1 MSLLEPAHLKLY
13 NYDNYFEKVH
23 TQLEGLHNEI
33 GSLSKKSQNDAL
45 NKFKLKFVNQALSDA
60 NKILGSA
67 YKPFNDFEQFNEDDM
82 PSNSDVTMM
91 LGQYLNCMEKL
102 RSDNITIR
110 SGRWFWFLD
119 KNKETEIRTAPP
131 KKINE

>member
-1 MSLLEPAHLKLY
+1 MTIEQI
-13 NYDNYFEKVH
+13 NNFEKVH
-23 TQLEGLHNEI
+23 TQLESLHNEI

-60 NKILGSA
+60 NKILGSS
-67 YKPFNDFEQFNEDDM
+67 YKPFDDFEQFNEDDM

-110 SGRWFWFLD
+110 VGRWFWFTD

-131 KKINE
+131 KKISE

>member
-1 MSLLEPAHLKLY
+1 MTIEQI
-13 NYDNYFEKVH
+13 NNFEKVH
-23 TQLEGLHNEI
+23 TQLESLHSEI

-45 NKFKLKFVNQALSDA
+45 SKFKLKFVNQALTDA
-60 NKILGSA
+60 NKILGSG
-67 YKPFNDFEQFNEDDM
+67 YKPFDDFEQFNEDDM

-110 SGRWFWFLD
+110 GGRWFWFAD